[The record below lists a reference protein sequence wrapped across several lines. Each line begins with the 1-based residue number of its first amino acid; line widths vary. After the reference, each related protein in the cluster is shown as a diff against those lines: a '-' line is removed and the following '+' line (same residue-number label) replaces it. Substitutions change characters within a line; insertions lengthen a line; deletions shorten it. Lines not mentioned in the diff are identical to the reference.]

1 MTVSCL
7 KRNLN
12 VIAKKRPILPLLT
25 TNSHKNNGKHRLL
38 VSAKLTEFAENAW
51 NMRPLS
57 ADYSKVLVLFFILLK
72 YS

>member
-12 VIAKKRPILPLLT
+12 VIAKKHPILPLLS
-25 TNSHKNNGKHRLL
+25 TNSHKNGKHRLL
-38 VSAKLTEFAENAW
+38 VSGKLTEFAEDAW
-51 NMRPLS
+51 NMKLLNT
-57 ADYSKVLVLFFILLK
+57 DYSKVLILFLISLK